1 MQPLILVS
9 VFLIATCGLIY
20 ELIAGTVSS
29 YLLGDSVMQFST
41 IIGVYLSAMG
51 VGSYLARYI
60 GRGVLQRFVQIQILV
75 GLLGG
80 CSASVLFFVFAHG
93 TGFSLVLYS
102 LVFAIGTLVGLEIP
116 LVMRL
121 LKDQLEFK
129 ELVSQVLALDY
140 IGALAASLAFPI
152 LLVPHLGLVRT
163 AFLFGLVNVGVALAF
178 LVRFSPTRQASRLL
192 LAQAVLAFLLL
203 ASGLALAERLTT
215 LAEVQMFPD
224 QVLLARST
232 PYQRL
237 VVTQRTGDL
246 RLYLNNNLQF
256 SSLDEYRYH
265 ETLVH
270 PGLSGLENPRKVL
283 ILGGGDGLALREVL
297 RYPTVSEITLVDLD
311 PGMTELF
318 SQHPLLSKLNEGS
331 LRSPRVKVVNAD
343 AFVWLREDPG
353 NYDFVVVDFPDPS
366 TFALGKLYTLSFY
379 AELKRHLAPGGAAA
393 VQCTSPLFARRSY
406 WCILKTMEAAGLQVR
421 PYHVFVPSF
430 GEWGFALIG
439 PSRPGGH
446 LPTGL
451 RFLNQSALAA
461 LFEFPLDMSSLP
473 VEVNRLSNQALVR
486 YYEEEW
492 RAVAQ

>member
-60 GRGVLQRFVQIQILV
+60 SRGVLHRFVQIQILV
-75 GLLGG
+75 GILGG

-93 TGFSLVLYS
+93 TGFTLVLYS

-140 IGALAASLAFPI
+140 IGALVASLAFPL

-192 LAQAVLAFLLL
+192 LVQAVLAFLLL
-203 ASGLALAERLTT
+203 AAGVALSERLTT

-237 VVTQRTGDL
+237 VVTQRTGDV

-265 ETLVH
+265 EALVH
-270 PGLSGLENPRKVL
+270 PALSGLKEPGKVL

-297 RYPTVSEITLVDLD
+297 RYKSVSEVTLVDLD
-311 PGMTELF
+311 PGMTDLF
-318 SQHPLLSKLNEGS
+318 TRHPLLSQLNEGS
-331 LRSPRVKVVNAD
+331 LRSPRVRVINAD
-343 AFVWLREDPG
+343 AFIWLRENPG
-353 NYDFVVVDFPDPS
+353 TYDFVLVDFPDPS
-366 TFALGKLYTLSFY
+366 TFSLGKLYTVSFY
-379 AELKRHLAPGGAAA
+379 GELKRHLAPDGAAA

-406 WCILKTMEAAGLQVR
+406 WCILKTMQAAGLQVR

-439 PSRPGGH
+439 PTRPGEH

-451 RFLNQSALAA
+451 RFLNRAALAA
-461 LFEFPLDMSSLP
+461 MFEFPLDMGALE